1 MAAAS
6 SASSAASF
14 SALVGILE
22 GASSSEPD
30 PPLPPPPK
38 NDVMPG
44 PVDGLARAAFF
55 AGGFAEA
62 DDLGSDAGVG
72 RLPRTSARDL
82 AGSPLDGP
90 AGVVVVGA
98 TGASSGDRDGGSSA
112 PASSSLASAVTP
124 AAPERS
130 SSSSSAVS
138 DRGSDCGRSGVPADL
153 PPLPGAATSVSAT
166 EVPIAPA
173 PTFSFIGE
181 SPPPAAVSFAPVA
194 PGAVPAWSSSSD
206 ASIRVAL
213 LSRRRGTRVLAPL
226 NRADLG
232 RNILKSRTAG
242 ARCRC
247 RGLLWGDNNRINES
261 RPPLRARCRAR
272 SSVRPSSRSPPDTPC
287 HPRRRLRSGANT
299 PPPRGG
305 ALT

>member
-1 MAAAS
+1 M
-6 SASSAASF
+6 
-14 SALVGILE
+14 
-22 GASSSEPD
+22 
-30 PPLPPPPK
+30 
-38 NDVMPG
+38 
-44 PVDGLARAAFF
+44 
-55 AGGFAEA
+55 
-62 DDLGSDAGVG
+62 
-72 RLPRTSARDL
+72 PRTSARDL
-82 AGSPLDGP
+82 EGSPLDGS
-90 AGVVVVGA
+90 AGVVVVVVVGA
-98 TGASSGDRDGGSSA
+98 TGASSGDRDGRSSA

-194 PGAVPAWSSSSD
+194 PGAVPAWSSSSA

-226 NRADLG
+226 NRVDLG
-232 RNILKSRTAG
+232 RNTSVILKKAESAAAVRSEPVRAG
-242 ARCRC
+242 RCSG
-247 RGLLWGDNNRINES
+247 GLS
-261 RPPLRARCRAR
+261 
-272 SSVRPSSRSPPDTPC
+272 
-287 HPRRRLRSGANT
+287 
-299 PPPRGG
+299 
-305 ALT
+305 